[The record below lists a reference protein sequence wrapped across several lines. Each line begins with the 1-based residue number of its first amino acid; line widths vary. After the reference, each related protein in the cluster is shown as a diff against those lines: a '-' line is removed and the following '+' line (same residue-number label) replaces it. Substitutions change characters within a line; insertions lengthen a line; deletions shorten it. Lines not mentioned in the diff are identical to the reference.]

1 MNIMTYFLR
10 KNSKNKNNLKKKRKV
25 NFLVTYLIVLE
36 LINQSFV
43 SADNIITIWM
53 NNKCDD
59 IDKKNACNN
68 LRIFGNKQLN
78 STHCYKYSSESG
90 ACIINLNY
98 SSINLSDFSGLFQN
112 NGNILKVDFSGF
124 PTEKFTDINRMFS
137 NCTSLISVEGL
148 NLGNIVDLSNLF
160 YNCINLQSIAINFT
174 NVPDSSSI
182 LNMAC
187 MIIQ

>member
-1 MNIMTYFLR
+1 MTYFLR

-59 IDKKNACNN
+59 IDEKNACNN
-68 LRIFGNKQLN
+68 LRIFGNKQHN
-78 STHCYKYSSESG
+78 SKYCYSNYSSESG
-90 ACIINLNY
+90 AYIINLNY
-98 SSINLSDFSGLFQN
+98 SSINLFDFSGLFQN

-124 PTEKFTDINRMFS
+124 PTENFTDINRMFS

-160 YNCINLQSIAINFT
+160 YNCINLQST
-174 NVPDSSSI
+174 
-182 LNMAC
+182 
-187 MIIQ
+187 